1 MNYPVVEIFA
11 SLEGEGSWMGRQSAF
26 IRLFGCNLRCD
37 WCDTTHAYE
46 PAGRCEEMSLETI
59 LERVRELEV
68 GFVTLTGGEPFVQE
82 QLPALCAA
90 LAESGYRVKIETN
103 GTLWQP
109 GMDSLP
115 AGSVHIACSPKP
127 EAYAVHPRIAESV
140 NELKFVV
147 DEHLRVMDLLRDPFY
162 EAYKRGV
169 PFILQLESGDKGSL
183 ERALIIQKKLFLLGY
198 EARVLPQMHKLLSIA

>member
-1 MNYPVVEIFA
+1 MIFPVVEIFA

-26 IRLFGCNLRCD
+26 VRLFGCNLRCD
-37 WCDTTHAYE
+37 WCDTKESYG
-46 PAGRCEEMSLETI
+46 PGGRCEELALETI
-59 LERVRELEV
+59 VDRIRMLEV
-68 GFVTLTGGEPFVQE
+68 GFVTLTGGEPFLQE

-90 LAESGYRVKIETN
+90 LIEAGFRVKIETN

-115 AGSVHIACSPKP
+115 AGSVFIACSPKP
-127 EAYAVHPRIAESV
+127 EEYAVHPRIAEQV

-147 DEHLRVMDLLRDPFY
+147 DERLRVMDVLREPFY

-169 PFILQLESGDKGSL
+169 PFVLQLENNDPGSL

-198 EARVLPQMHKLLSIA
+198 EARVLPQLHKLLSIA

>member
-11 SLEGEGSWMGRQSAF
+11 SLEGEGGWMGRQSAF

-46 PAGRCEEMSLETI
+46 PAGQCEEMSLETI
-59 LERVRELEV
+59 VQRVRELEV

-82 QLPALCAA
+82 RLPALCAA
-90 LAESGYRVKIETN
+90 LGEAGLRIKIETN

-115 AGSVHIACSPKP
+115 AGSVFIACSPKP
-127 EAYAVHPRIAESV
+127 DEYNVHPRIAESL

-147 DEHLRVMDLLRDPFY
+147 DERLRVMDLLRDPFY

-169 PFILQLESGDKGSL
+169 PFILQLQSNDPGSL

-198 EARVLPQMHKLLSIA
+198 EARVLPQMHKLLFIA